1 MHLDAKLSVAAARQ
15 INASSALAQS
25 DPGCD
30 FMPYERGR
38 RVIMRNCVDGLLFV
52 FYSAILILMSFIM
65 DIYIWLSK
73 SDLLDAKGLLL

>member
-1 MHLDAKLSVAAARQ
+1 
-15 INASSALAQS
+15 
-25 DPGCD
+25 
-30 FMPYERGR
+30 MPYERGR